1 MGFFH
6 TTKKRKIISYSLTS
20 FIIVL
25 IIVVHAIPQPWR
37 GIVDAG
43 VVLGL
48 SWGTVSLLVYGVKA
62 LTKEAFDVSPE
73 TPEHR

>member
-1 MGFFH
+1 
-6 TTKKRKIISYSLTS
+6 
-20 FIIVL
+20 
-25 IIVVHAIPQPWR
+25 
-37 GIVDAG
+37 
-43 VVLGL
+43 LGL